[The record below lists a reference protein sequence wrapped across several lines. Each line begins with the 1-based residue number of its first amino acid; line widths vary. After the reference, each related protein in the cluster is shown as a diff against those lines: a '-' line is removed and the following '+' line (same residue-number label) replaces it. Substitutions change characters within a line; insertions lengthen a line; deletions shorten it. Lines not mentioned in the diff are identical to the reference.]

1 MQGDKAPSLG
11 ALLVKLGCLSVL
23 EADEA
28 LVHLVATV
36 NTAHTGSCGK
46 HCRALC
52 CCQAFDGPSGWG
64 KSKSG

>member
-36 NTAHTGSCGK
+36 NTAHTGTAGRFVAVRPSMD
-46 HCRALC
+46 HP
-52 CCQAFDGPSGWG
+52 DGESPNQDE
-64 KSKSG
+64 